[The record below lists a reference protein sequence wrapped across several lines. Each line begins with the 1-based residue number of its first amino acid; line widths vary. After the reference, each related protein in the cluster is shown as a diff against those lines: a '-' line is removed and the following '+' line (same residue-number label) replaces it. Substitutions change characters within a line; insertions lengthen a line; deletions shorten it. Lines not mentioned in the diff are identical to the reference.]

1 MRKQGQVIIGV
12 AIILFG
18 LLILIDAVFD
28 IDFGLLCWPTVL
40 ILLGIWILIRPWVLG
55 PDTAMHVSLFGPVRR
70 SGTWSVNDQEIWM
83 FVGDVR
89 LDFTEAEVPL
99 GETQL
104 QVFSF
109 VGDVRARVPEG
120 VGISASSTS
129 FINTIRVMDKKRE
142 TFVVPAKLTS
152 EGYEAAERKI
162 HLHATGFIADLR
174 VKQA

>member
-1 MRKQGQVIIGV
+1 MRKQGQAIIGV

-28 IDFGLLCWPTVL
+28 IDFGILCWPTVL
-40 ILLGIWILIRPWVLG
+40 ILLGIWILIRPWILG
-55 PDTAMHVSLFGPVRR
+55 PDTALHVSPFGPVRR

-89 LDFTEAEVPL
+89 LDFTEADIPL
-99 GETQL
+99 GETKF

-120 VGISASSTS
+120 VGVSASSTS
-129 FINTIRVMDKKRE
+129 VINTVRMMDKKRE
-142 TFVVPAKLTS
+142 AFVFPTELTS

-162 HLHATGFIADLR
+162 HLHTTCFIADLR